1 MRAVNLLPRD
11 ADVGGPSGKRLPLVV
26 TIGLVAAVTLFA
38 GFLGMQASAQADERR
53 GDLEL
58 TEASLA
64 RIPKREQQPVAPDM
78 SAERSNRVAA
88 FQSALSTRVPVD
100 KVMREL
106 TYVVP
111 EDVWLNGLTV
121 IVPTETGP
129 AAGQTTPG
137 SATETP
143 ATVTVK
149 GATYSQASIARFIA
163 RLSALSSLENVRLTE
178 SARVEPQADAP
189 AAAGAKTKK
198 PSKKQKQKVVVTFTA
213 TADLDQGPTS

>member
-1 MRAVNLLPRD
+1 
-11 ADVGGPSGKRLPLVV
+11 
-26 TIGLVAAVTLFA
+26 
-38 GFLGMQASAQADERR
+38 
-53 GDLEL
+53 
-58 TEASLA
+58 
-64 RIPKREQQPVAPDM
+64 
-78 SAERSNRVAA
+78 
-88 FQSALSTRVPVD
+88 
-100 KVMREL
+100 MREL

-129 AAGQTTPG
+129 GAGQTTPG

-178 SARVEPQADAP
+178 SARVEPQAAAP

-198 PSKKQKQKVVVTFTA
+198 HLAYMAEIPGDVQKHRRLVRYRITGKDRSGKALIAPTTHRTSCSRVARRVVA
-213 TADLDQGPTS
+213 R